1 MKKKTMFMQQPDE
14 SDCQRM
20 NRGLWERQPAVFS
33 PHLSY
38 WKPAQHFTFNHISQ
52 QGAWHVY
59 WANQKMNAK
68 PSPAQQNNVLLITIN
83 ETTAVNA
90 KNKTQSDFCFRS
102 ARFPSGEDHYSVRRG
117 NAPEPRLPTNLPQE
131 YCVGLETSGD
141 QQYEDPAHLRWAV
154 WSGGPRRWHMQ
165 VRICLT
171 IAMVT
176 YWLIATVI
184 LKFLS

>member
-1 MKKKTMFMQQPDE
+1 MSQTV
-14 SDCQRM
+14 
-20 NRGLWERQPAVFS
+20 RGWTEDYGSVNQLYFRPTFRIGNLLNIS
-33 PHLSY
+33 HLI
-38 WKPAQHFTFNHISQ
+38 ISLSKVLGMCIEQ
-52 QGAWHVY
+52 
-59 WANQKMNAK
+59 NQKMNAK
-68 PSPAQQNNVLLITIN
+68 PSPAQQNNALLITIN